1 MAEIDYI
8 NTLGAGAGFDSKSIV
23 EALVNAE
30 KAPTEN
36 RIQRKIDTSEAQISA
51 IGQAISAFNELQ
63 EAAKTLDDL
72 SDFSNFTTSNS
83 APTAMTVSASSG
95 ASTGAHSVGISS
107 IAKEQRTTITPDGA
121 SVFTSST
128 QLLNSGNTF
137 SIDIAIGSPSATTHS
152 VAVSTATPQ
161 GIVDA
166 INAQGLDVSAQLID
180 QGTAGTNYV
189 IQLVGK
195 SGTAN
200 QFSFTPSVN
209 SMLSASTPS
218 AQAASDATI
227 TVNGIQ
233 FTRSTNKIEDVIPG
247 VTLSINSTTSSDAS
261 VTITQDTAE
270 VKTKIESLVSTY
282 NNTMTVLNG
291 LTDAELEGDLKG
303 DSIFK
308 RSVDQIRDTLIGVSS
323 TPGTTITRLSDIGVS
338 ITKTGT
344 LEVSDSTLTTALSNS
359 LPDVRKLFSADTEQQ
374 TNIGDA
380 SRGIAGDI
388 VKAIAD
394 LKGSSGYLTTK
405 TAALGDDIAD
415 YREEM
420 TALEERMEALQAR
433 YTKQFAAMN
442 NVVNEM
448 NNTRDNLISSFE
460 NLPFTSK
467 NK

>member
-63 EAAKTLDDL
+63 EAAARPWTICLI
-72 SDFSNFTTSNS
+72 SATSLLPNS
-83 APTAMTVSASSG
+83 ATTAMTVSASSG

-291 LTDAELEGDLKG
+291 LTDAELEGELKG

-308 RSVDQIRDTLIGVSS
+308 RSR
-323 TPGTTITRLSDIGVS
+323 SD
-338 ITKTGT
+338 
-344 LEVSDSTLTTALSNS
+344 
-359 LPDVRKLFSADTEQQ
+359 
-374 TNIGDA
+374 
-380 SRGIAGDI
+380 
-388 VKAIAD
+388 
-394 LKGSSGYLTTK
+394 
-405 TAALGDDIAD
+405 
-415 YREEM
+415 
-420 TALEERMEALQAR
+420 
-433 YTKQFAAMN
+433 
-442 NVVNEM
+442 
-448 NNTRDNLISSFE
+448 
-460 NLPFTSK
+460 
-467 NK
+467 

>member
-1 MAEIDYI
+1 MAIDYI

-30 KAPTEN
+30 RAPSEN

-51 IGQAISAFNELQ
+51 LGQAISAFTELQ
-63 EAAKTLDDL
+63 DAAKTLDDV
-72 SDFSNFTTSNS
+72 SDFSTFSTSNS
-83 APTAMTVSASSG
+83 VTTALTVTAGSG
-95 ASTGAHSVGISS
+95 ASEGAHSVGISS
-107 IAKEQRTTITPDGA
+107 IAQEQRTTITPDGA
-121 SVFTSST
+121 SVFTSAT
-128 QLLNSGNTF
+128 QQLNSGAAF
-137 SIDIAIGSPSATTHS
+137 SVDIAIGSPSATTHA

-161 GIVDA
+161 GLVDA
-166 INAQGLDVSAQLID
+166 VNAAGLDVSAQLID
-180 QGTAGTNYV
+180 QGTVGTNYI

-209 SMLSASTPS
+209 SLLTSSTPT
-218 AQAASDATI
+218 AQAAKDATV

-233 FTRSTNKIEDVIPG
+233 FTRSTNKIDDVIPG
-247 VTLSINSTTSSDAS
+247 VTLSINSTTSSNAS
-261 VTITQDTAE
+261 ITVTQDTSE
-270 VKTKIESLVSTY
+270 LKTNIESLVSTY
-282 NNTMTVLNG
+282 NKTKGALDTLTMS
-291 LTDAELEGDLKG
+291 ELDGVLKG

-308 RSVDQIRDTLIGVSS
+308 RAVDEIRNTLIGTSS
-323 TPGTTITRLSDIGVS
+323 TPGTSLTRLSDIGVG
-338 ITKTGT
+338 ITKIGT
-344 LEVSDSTLTTALSNS
+344 LEINDATLTSALSSN
-359 LPDVRKLFSADTEQQ
+359 LTDIRKLFSADTEQQ
-374 TNIGDA
+374 TNVGDA

-388 VKAIAD
+388 VKSISD

-405 TAALGDDIAD
+405 TVALGDDIAV
-415 YREEM
+415 YQEEM
-420 TALEERMEALQAR
+420 TVLEARMEALQER

-442 NVVNEM
+442 AVVNEM